1 MNVVFMGKRGDYRKA
16 IASATARVVVE
27 RRASDAVI
35 TLERWLRGVPFA
47 YMTSDGRRRF
57 EKNVVEKLQEFVVD
71 EYVRSRVEMARD
83 LAPRWRPA
91 YDRVAE
97 WLYNYDN
104 LRKIAGLR
112 PVEAYRL
119 IAHELG
125 ISWRTVRDAF
135 WAFRYGRLEMW

>member
-1 MNVVFMGKRGDYRKA
+1 MGKRGDYRKA

-57 EKNVVEKLQEFVVD
+57 EKNVVEKLQGFVVD

-97 WLYNYDN
+97 W
-104 LRKIAGLR
+104 
-112 PVEAYRL
+112 
-119 IAHELG
+119 HELG